1 MISRDKLKWTEQ
13 DDIDM
18 REYKRKI
25 ELGLLPVIPFDK
37 AMSILKKERK

>member
-25 ELGLLPVIPFDK
+25 ELGLLSVITFDE
-37 AMSILKKERK
+37 AINILKKENE